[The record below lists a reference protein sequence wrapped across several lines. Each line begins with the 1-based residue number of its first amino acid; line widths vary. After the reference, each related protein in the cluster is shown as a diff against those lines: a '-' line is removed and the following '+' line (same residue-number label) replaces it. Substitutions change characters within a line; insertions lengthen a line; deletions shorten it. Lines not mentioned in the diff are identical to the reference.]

1 MATRIWEDPVLT
13 QVPFRRITR
22 LIAVAA
28 LCSACG
34 PLRRPGPAEQPT
46 CPMARIALARWAPSK
61 DTGAVEVR
69 VIAVANAQDSGY
81 APVRNG
87 LLSVRSRDLQRS
99 EATDSLGRAK
109 ISALPAAQY
118 VVTVRGLGFERR
130 VDTLRLSDEAG
141 WQGSIRLSSTVQL
154 CCRAPICL

>member
-1 MATRIWEDPVLT
+1 MATRLSVAHARMLAT
-13 QVPFRRITR
+13 FLYTARFAA
-22 LIAVAA
+22 LAA

-81 APVRNG
+81 APVSNG

-109 ISALPAAQY
+109 ISALPGAQY
-118 VVTVRGLGFERR
+118 VVTVRGLGFETR